1 MRGDSFRFNP
11 IVILVP
17 AVILVLAVFG
27 GHLFLWSLFFLSLL
41 VFISSFAWV
50 KLGIRGIDGG
60 VEIANGD
67 SQVGDS
73 LLENVFVN
81 NGSGL
86 PKLMLRVWE
95 NTDMTEDDNRIVINL
110 QPRDRYCRQ
119 STIRCRRRGQFHIGS
134 LTVEASDPF
143 GLFRVQRKLGEER
156 LLLVYPAVENHPFL
170 PFLHDGE
177 SKSVHAY
184 WLASEPCA
192 VVSRVREYTP
202 GDSLNYVHWRSTA
215 HTGKLM
221 VKIPA
226 IDARREIWVVID
238 AANDLAKEPDP
249 IFEENI
255 SIAASLVRGYLNHA
269 RSVGLLF
276 ESEDIC
282 LFPPGAGDK
291 HYWDIMKAL
300 ALMNKCGRM
309 PVETLVRREQRNFK
323 GKPLVLVITAAPT
336 NGLADCLSHM
346 EKRGVTTALISSS
359 VSRFEG
365 PFESHD
371 PARVQTMGG
380 IRSYVFSTSLPY
392 EGFSQTP
399 AGALWKDVAE
409 K

>member
-1 MRGDSFRFNP
+1 M
-11 IVILVP
+11 I
-17 AVILVLAVFG
+17 
-27 GHLFLWSLFFLSLL
+27 
-41 VFISSFAWV
+41 ISSYTWA

-67 SQVGDS
+67 CQVGDS
-73 LLENVFVN
+73 LLEEVFVN
-81 NGSGL
+81 NGTGL

-95 NTDMTEDDNRIVINL
+95 NMDMTEHDNRIVINL
-110 QPRDRYCRQ
+110 QPHDRYCWQ
-119 STIRCRRRGQFHIGS
+119 STLRCRRRGQYHIGS

-143 GLFRVQRKLGEER
+143 GLFRVQRKLGEDR
-156 LLLVYPAVENHPFL
+156 PLLVYPAVENQPFL

-177 SKSVHAY
+177 SKSGHAY

-215 HTGKLM
+215 HMGKLM

-226 IDARREIWVVID
+226 IEARREVWVVVD
-238 AANDLAKEPDP
+238 AANDSATEPDS

-255 SIAASLVRGYLNHA
+255 SIAASLVRGYLNHS

-291 HYWDIMKAL
+291 HYWGIMKAL
-300 ALMNKCGRM
+300 ALMNKCGRT
-309 PVETLVRREQRNFK
+309 PVETLIRREQRIFK
-323 GKPLVLVITAAPT
+323 GKPLVLVITATPT
-336 NGLADCLSHM
+336 NGLADCLSHI

-365 PFESHD
+365 PFESHYS
-371 PARVQTMGG
+371 ARVHTMGG
-380 IRSYVFSTSLPY
+380 IRSYVFSAGLPQA
-392 EGFSQTP
+392 GVSRTP
-399 AGALWKDVAE
+399 TDVRGRDVAE